1 MKKLVLLS
9 ALFLSACG
17 GQQVSLQQQQLR
29 QITVNGVGSAVSV
42 PDQFNFTVV
51 IEERGQSASELNQL
65 VSEKTNQ
72 VVTLLQELKV
82 DPKNIQSLQVQF
94 NPWIEYNN
102 QSQEQ
107 KGFILSRRIDIS
119 LDDLTLYDKA
129 IDSVLQLKIN
139 RIEGFSYA
147 DSQAHQ
153 HYQAA
158 IEQALLDAKNRASHM
173 AEVLNLSLG
182 KAVSITE
189 QSQGQALR
197 AEKTMAFRAS
207 ADSGSLPGE
216 MSTKAQVSVVFE
228 LVN

>member
-9 ALFLSACG
+9 LLLLSSCG
-17 GQQVSLQQQQLR
+17 PRSPIQHGETR
-29 QITVNGVGSAVSV
+29 QITVNGVGSAISV

-51 IEERGQSASELNQL
+51 IEERGPSASELNQL
-65 VSEKTNQ
+65 VTEKTNQ
-72 VVTLLQELKV
+72 VVGLLAELKV

-119 LDDLTLYDKA
+119 LDDLNLYDKA

-147 DSQAHQ
+147 ASQAHQ
-153 HYQAA
+153 HYQLA

-173 AEVLNLSLG
+173 ADVLDLSLG
-182 KAVSITE
+182 KALSITE

-197 AEKTMAFRAS
+197 AEKTMAFRGS
-207 ADSGSLPGE
+207 ADSSSLPGE

-228 LVN
+228 LID

>member
-1 MKKLVLLS
+1 MKKLLLLS
-9 ALFLSACG
+9 LLLLSACG
-17 GQQVSLQQQQLR
+17 PKPPMHHGQSR
-29 QITVNGVGSAVSV
+29 QITVNGVGSAISV

-51 IEERGQSASELNQL
+51 IEERGPSASELNKL
-65 VSEKTNQ
+65 VTEKTNQ
-72 VVTLLQELKV
+72 VVSLLRKLKV
-82 DPKNIQSLQVQF
+82 DSDHIQSLQVQF
-94 NPWIEYNN
+94 NPWIEYNG
-102 QSQEQ
+102 QTQEQ

-119 LDDLTLYDKA
+119 LDELDLYDKA
-129 IDSVLQLKIN
+129 IDSVLKLTIN

-153 HYQAA
+153 HYQLA

-173 AEVLNLSLG
+173 AEVLDLSLG
-182 KAVSITE
+182 QAISISE

-197 AEKTMAFRAS
+197 VEKTMAFRAS

-228 LVN
+228 LID

>member
-9 ALFLSACG
+9 LLLLSSCAPRSPIHHG
-17 GQQVSLQQQQLR
+17 ETR
-29 QITVNGVGSAVSV
+29 QITVNGVGSAISV

-51 IEERGQSASELNQL
+51 IEERGPSASELNQL

-72 VVTLLQELKV
+72 VVNLLVDLKV

-119 LDDLTLYDKA
+119 LDDLNLYDKA

-153 HYQAA
+153 HYQVA
-158 IEQALLDAKNRASHM
+158 IEQALLDAKTRASHM
-173 AEVLNLSLG
+173 AEVLQLTLG
-182 KAVSITE
+182 KAISITE

-207 ADSGSLPGE
+207 TDSASLPGE
-216 MSTKAQVSVVFE
+216 MTTKAQVSVVFE
-228 LVN
+228 LID